1 MSDLKV
7 FNQTIT
13 NPKTQAYL
21 DSVLGEE
28 KAAFVNNVVAVVAND
43 AKLQVCDPMTLLFA
57 AIKATSLKLPL
68 DQNLGFAYI
77 IPYKNNKENKTEAQ
91 FQIGYKG
98 ITQLAVRSK
107 QFEKINVT
115 DVREGELLRR
125 DRRTGDIQFAWID
138 DDTERNKRKVI
149 GYLGYFRLKNGYEKE
164 SYWTVEELQ
173 AHGLRYSQ
181 TYSSRNEYVR
191 KSSKWATD
199 FDAMARKTVI
209 KLMLNKGDA
218 PMSIEMQE
226 AVKYDQSVII
236 DEKGTAKYIDN
247 QPKPSSE
254 DQAAEFVE
262 AEDVTTQTEPES
274 EQPASET
281 LFGEEA

>member
-43 AKLQVCDPMTLLFA
+43 EKLQACEPMTLLFA

-115 DVREGELLRR
+115 DVREGELVRR
-125 DRRTGDIQFAWID
+125 DRRTGDFEFAWID
-138 DDTERNKRKVI
+138 NDIERSKRKVV

-173 AHGLRYSQ
+173 QHGLRYSQ

-191 KSSKWATD
+191 KNSKWATD
-199 FDAMARKTVI
+199 FDSMAKKTVI

-226 AVKYDQSVII
+226 AVKYDQSVIV
-236 DEKGTAKYIDN
+236 DEKGTPKYIDN
-247 QPKPSSE
+247 QPKPSAE
-254 DQAAEFVE
+254 EQAAEFVE
-262 AEDVTTQTEPES
+262 AEVIVEEPAAER
-274 EQPASET
+274 PTGET
-281 LFGEEA
+281 LFNNEK

>member
-115 DVREGELLRR
+115 DVREGELVRR

-191 KSSKWATD
+191 KSSKWITD

-247 QPKPSSE
+247 QPKPSAE
-254 DQAAEFVE
+254 DQAAEFVD

-274 EQPASET
+274 EQPVGET